1 MPAPTALAV
10 FLAGIAGRQTVLRD
24 PSRRR
29 SRRFG
34 GKRWRPLRSATA
46 PRRVRARHS
55 PRCSGPPARMIGRSR
70 DRCAR
75 MIRRPAHPLPM
86 RNSPLGTPESRARA
100 ARFFDAAASGTAC
113 YCGYRVGGQLD
124 PDFATIAT
132 KEDRACPN
140 ESALDPSQLLPGGD
154 QTTMIPIKHGQTFSG
169 FLRGETATGT
179 LSVGRGGRKAGAAAR
194 PNCET
199 ERKRGA
205 VMPDGLHAAR
215 SLAEFA
221 DLIGSGGNIEGGNGA
236 ENPATGH
243 ERRLRGRKTGIN
255 GETPKRALTSVLTA
269 LFSFP
274 LSGGAG
280 HPRPRCLVA
289 QWQSR

>member
-1 MPAPTALAV
+1 
-10 FLAGIAGRQTVLRD
+10 
-24 PSRRR
+24 
-29 SRRFG
+29 
-34 GKRWRPLRSATA
+34 
-46 PRRVRARHS
+46 
-55 PRCSGPPARMIGRSR
+55 
-70 DRCAR
+70 
-75 MIRRPAHPLPM
+75 M

-154 QTTMIPIKHGQTFSG
+154 QTTMIPSRTARRFPDSCAAKRR
-169 FLRGETATGT
+169 RGPSRWGV
-179 LSVGRGGRKAGAAAR
+179 VGEKQAR
-194 PNCET
+194 P
-199 ERKRGA
+199 RDQIAKRNESGGS

-243 ERRLRGRKTGIN
+243 
-255 GETPKRALTSVLTA
+255 
-269 LFSFP
+269 
-274 LSGGAG
+274 
-280 HPRPRCLVA
+280 
-289 QWQSR
+289 

>member
-154 QTTMIPIKHGQTFSG
+154 QTTMIPSRTARRFPDSCAAKRR
-169 FLRGETATGT
+169 RGPSRWGV
-179 LSVGRGGRKAGAAAR
+179 VGEKQAR
-194 PNCET
+194 P
-199 ERKRGA
+199 RDQIAKRNESGGS
-205 VMPDGLHAAR
+205 VMPEGLHAAR

-243 ERRLRGRKTGIN
+243 
-255 GETPKRALTSVLTA
+255 
-269 LFSFP
+269 
-274 LSGGAG
+274 
-280 HPRPRCLVA
+280 
-289 QWQSR
+289 